1 MRPPQLPAA
10 VADQPSS
17 DVSRWP
23 LPTHRAVPLTG
34 HPAHRRLRSLH
45 VLLESQ
51 SPQNVFEMRPARLP
65 GLTRNRWDLAGRG
78 VFPLVAA
85 RVRLR
90 PDGRSVGSDWAA
102 VAAAGHRR
110 PSGEAPA
117 PRDRQRDSV
126 RGAHRLRLAVA
137 AAGVPAVADGVL
149 VLQAV
154 ARRRQPGPAPRRAAR
169 PAARRRR
176 ARSDGLRGDRGR
188 AVGQGRG
195 HGRPRHP
202 RLRRRQE
209 GQRPQAAH
217 RRGHPRA
224 AAGGAGDRGQR
235 AGPGRRCPGAGP
247 AAVSDAQPTGGRLIG
262 RRCARQR
269 RSTRGCGRRRRGTS
283 EWSTL
288 SRRRPACCAT
298 SPRSAGRLTTS
309 SSGRSPAGRT
319 PAARGAAVGKRHAE
333 LADDRR
339 GIAAIAEFCDRV
351 ARGDL
356 EARVPPLPG
365 PADLHRVRAG
375 LNHLADLTDAFVREA
390 GASLTAASEGRF
402 FRRFL
407 LQGMPGAF
415 RTGAQTINAANDA
428 MAASRRQLATAAAD
442 RAELADTVLEVS
454 QQVAASSTE
463 LSASAHSLAGSARS
477 AVNEASNA
485 LDTVHSLELASGEIQ
500 QAVTLIKQ
508 VAAQTRLLALN
519 ATIEAARAGESGRG
533 FAVVAGEVKSL
544 ADATNAS
551 SDEIARQV
559 AAPQTATASAVAAIS
574 WISDVIGDMDRQVDG
589 IAAAAGGGASAEATG
604 LSQMAES
611 RRTEIARFLAT
622 P

>member
-1 MRPPQLPAA
+1 M
-10 VADQPSS
+10 
-17 DVSRWP
+17 
-23 LPTHRAVPLTG
+23 
-34 HPAHRRLRSLH
+34 
-45 VLLESQ
+45 
-51 SPQNVFEMRPARLP
+51 
-65 GLTRNRWDLAGRG
+65 
-78 VFPLVAA
+78 
-85 RVRLR
+85 
-90 PDGRSVGSDWAA
+90 
-102 VAAAGHRR
+102 
-110 PSGEAPA
+110 
-117 PRDRQRDSV
+117 
-126 RGAHRLRLAVA
+126 
-137 AAGVPAVADGVL
+137 
-149 VLQAV
+149 
-154 ARRRQPGPAPRRAAR
+154 
-169 PAARRRR
+169 
-176 ARSDGLRGDRGR
+176 
-188 AVGQGRG
+188 
-195 HGRPRHP
+195 
-202 RLRRRQE
+202 
-209 GQRPQAAH
+209 
-217 RRGHPRA
+217 
-224 AAGGAGDRGQR
+224 
-235 AGPGRRCPGAGP
+235 
-247 AAVSDAQPTGGRLIG
+247 
-262 RRCARQR
+262 
-269 RSTRGCGRRRRGTS
+269 
-283 EWSTL
+283 
-288 SRRRPACCAT
+288 
-298 SPRSAGRLTTS
+298 SPRSRATGSADGSR
-309 SSGRSPAGRT
+309 
-319 PAARGAAVGKRHAE
+319 VGPEVGDPHAE
-333 LADDRR
+333 LADHRR
-339 GIAAIAEFCDRV
+339 AIAAIAEFCDRV

-611 RRTEIARFLAT
+611 LRTEIARLLAT